1 MSEVQESALKKQI
14 MKSAEKMA
22 EAAFD
27 EIIAIAEAY
36 AKDSASPIDDSVVS
50 AVKLVKESFLDDL
63 IDKIDGEEG

>member
-27 EIIAIAEAY
+27 EIIKIAEAY
-36 AKDSASPIDDSVVS
+36 ASDSASPIDDSVVA